1 MANNIDNINDTESSQ
16 TNTGSTVVA
25 HGVGGAGAGVAQG
38 AGITDG
44 VIGSGQ
50 LEVVDL
56 TLPTAES
63 GIADSNKWQ
72 KTSDWL
78 EITAGKSGVLTS
90 GSAIIN
96 CTAKTTHSGNSPRI
110 GKLNIS
116 YWGTDVTNKK
126 TTAVNVTQSALDAYS
141 ATDFWI
147 CIPKNNSTTLY
158 NQYEFKSGSSIS
170 IDSSINHVKLLI
182 RTNLN
187 ADKIKAAL
195 TNGIIVDGKVFTK
208 PDAGFTADF
217 YNYDISKCMFDLGLG
232 PGDIGD
238 ATTDYYIKI
247 DKFTKNAYIHLG
259 IKLNVSGTTSIE
271 EIGAITVNENWG
283 DNRIKRSI
291 SIKIIK
297 EPDKLNVTAGSNIPA
312 DQTDVTNIE
321 LSGTP
326 GTNYDSELS

>member
-1 MANNIDNINDTESSQ
+1 MADNTDNVNDTESGQ
-16 TNTGSTVVA
+16 MNTGGNSMVA
-25 HGVGGAGAGVAQG
+25 PGVGGAGTGNTGEVIG
-38 AGITDG
+38 G
-44 VIGSGQ
+44 VIESGQ
-50 LEVVDL
+50 LEASDL
-56 TLPTAES
+56 TLPVAEA
-63 GIADSNKWQ
+63 GIANSNKWQ

-78 EITAGKSGVLTS
+78 EITNGKSGVLTT
-90 GSAIIN
+90 GSATIN

-116 YWGTDVTNKK
+116 YWGTDATNRK
-126 TTAVNVTQSALDAYS
+126 TTTVNVTQSKLDTYS

-158 NQYEFKSGSSIS
+158 NKYEFKSGSSIS
-170 IDSSINHVKLLI
+170 IDSSVKHVKLLI

-187 ADKIKAAL
+187 TDKIKTAL
-195 TNGIIVDGKVFTK
+195 NNGIIVDGKVFTK
-208 PDAGFTADF
+208 PDSGFIADF
-217 YNYDISKCMFDLGLG
+217 YNYDISKCMFVSGLG
-232 PGDIGD
+232 SGDIGD
-238 ATTDYYIKI
+238 TTSDFYTKI
-247 DKFTKNAYIHLG
+247 DNFTKNAYIHLG
-259 IKLNVSGTTSIE
+259 IMLSVSGTTSIE

-297 EPDKLNVTAGSNIPA
+297 EPDKLNVAAGSDIPA

-321 LSGTP
+321 LTGTP

>member
-1 MANNIDNINDTESSQ
+1 MADDTLNNESNNVITGGS
-16 TNTGSTVVA
+16 GSTTPS
-25 HGVGGAGAGVAQG
+25 VGS
-38 AGITDG
+38 TSSTG
-44 VIGSGQ
+44 VIDVSDAEMAQ
-50 LEVVDL
+50 HVEDL
-56 TLPTAES
+56 TLPVAED
-63 GIADSNKWQ
+63 GIANSNKWQ

-78 EITAGKSGVLTS
+78 EITGGKSGVLTT
-90 GSAIIN
+90 GSATIN

-116 YWGTDVTNKK
+116 YWGTDATNKK
-126 TTAVNVTQSALDAYS
+126 TTTVNVTQSALNTYS

-158 NQYEFKSGSSIS
+158 NKYEFKSGSSIS
-170 IDSSINHVKLLI
+170 INSSVKHVKLLI

-187 ADKIKAAL
+187 TNKIKTAL
-195 TNGIIVDGKVFTK
+195 NNGIIVDGKVFTK
-208 PDAGFTADF
+208 PTGGFIADF
-217 YNYDISKCMFDLGLG
+217 YNYDISKRMFDLGLG
-232 PGDIGD
+232 SGDIGD
-238 ATTDYYIKI
+238 TTSDQYTKI
-247 DKFTKNAYIHLG
+247 DNFTKNAYIHLG
-259 IKLNVSGTTSIE
+259 IMLSVSGTTAIE

-297 EPDKLNVTAGSNIPA
+297 EPDKLNATAGSDIPA

-321 LSGTP
+321 LVGTP

>member
-1 MANNIDNINDTESSQ
+1 MADNIDNVNDTESGQ
-16 TNTGSTVVA
+16 TNTDGNSVVA
-25 HGVGGAGAGVAQG
+25 PGVGGEGTGTAS
-38 AGITDG
+38 G
-44 VIGSGQ
+44 VIESGQ
-50 LEVVDL
+50 LEVSDL
-56 TLPTAES
+56 TLPVAED
-63 GIADSNKWQ
+63 GIANSNKWQ

-78 EITAGKSGVLTS
+78 EITDGKSGVLTT
-90 GSAIIN
+90 GSATIN

-126 TTAVNVTQSALDAYS
+126 TTTVNVTQLALNTYS

-147 CIPKNNSTTLY
+147 CIPKNNSTVLY
-158 NQYEFKSGSSIS
+158 NKYEFKSGSSIS
-170 IDSSINHVKLLI
+170 IDSSVKHVKLLI

-187 ADKIKAAL
+187 TNKIKTAL
-195 TNGIIVDGKVFTK
+195 NNGIIVDGKVFTK
-208 PDAGFTADF
+208 PDNGFIADF
-217 YNYDISKCMFDLGLG
+217 YNYDISKRMFDLGLG
-232 PGDIGD
+232 SGDIGD
-238 ATTDYYIKI
+238 TTSDQYTKI
-247 DKFTKNAYIHLG
+247 DNFTKNAYIHLG
-259 IKLNVSGTTSIE
+259 IMLSVSGTTSIE

-297 EPDKLNVTAGSNIPA
+297 EPDKLNVAAGSDIPA

-321 LSGTP
+321 LTGTP

>member
-1 MANNIDNINDTESSQ
+1 MADDTMNNESNNVITGGSGS
-16 TNTGSTVVA
+16 TTAGGGSTGSTSGEHVSDEEM
-25 HGVGGAGAGVAQG
+25 AQH
-38 AGITDG
+38 
-44 VIGSGQ
+44 V
-50 LEVVDL
+50 EDL
-56 TLPTAES
+56 TLPTTED

-78 EITAGKSGVLTS
+78 EITYGKSGVLTT
-90 GSAIIN
+90 GSATIN

-126 TTAVNVTQSALDAYS
+126 TTTVNVTQSALNTYS

-147 CIPKNNSTTLY
+147 CIPKNNLTTTLY
-158 NQYEFKSGSSIS
+158 NKYEFKSGSSIS
-170 IDSSINHVKLLI
+170 IDSSVKHVKLLI

-187 ADKIKAAL
+187 TDKIKTAL
-195 TNGIIVDGKVFTK
+195 NNGIIVDGKVFTK
-208 PDAGFTADF
+208 PEGGFTADF
-217 YNYDISKCMFDLGLG
+217 YNYDISKCMFDSGLG
-232 PGDIGD
+232 SVDLSD
-238 ATTDYYIKI
+238 TTSDQYTKI
-247 DKFTKNAYIHLG
+247 DNFTKNAYIHLG
-259 IKLNVSGTTSIE
+259 IMLSVSGITSIE

-297 EPDKLNVTAGSNIPA
+297 EPDKLNVIAGDDIPA
-312 DQTDVTNIE
+312 DQADVTNIE
-321 LSGTP
+321 LTGTP